1 MTIAIWRTTALSI
14 MTISTC
20 VASVAQATPAPSP
33 PGTLS
38 QPKVYAAADQAPANK
53 SPNGTES
60 RSLLRGILTT
70 GEPVAAHESMQP
82 VGSPPVALHPIHHSE
97 LIVVSEGEVMF
108 DHDDISEKAGPGDVI
123 YVPLGTVHRVRN
135 VGTVPAKYV
144 VIAIGGDVKK

>member
-1 MTIAIWRTTALSI
+1 MTIAKWHVFALYL

-20 VASVAQATPAPSP
+20 VAAAAQAAPAPGT
-33 PGTLS
+33 PGVLT
-38 QPKVYAAADQAPANK
+38 QPKVYAADQTPANK

-60 RSLLRGILTT
+60 RSLLRGTLTT
-70 GEPVAAHESMQP
+70 GEPVAAHESIQP

-97 LIVVSEGEVMF
+97 LIVVREGDVMF
-108 DHDDISEKAGPGDVI
+108 DHDDTSEKAGPGDII

-144 VIAIGGDVKK
+144 VVAIGGDVKK